1 MTGTVIA
8 LPLGILAMCQKKV
21 IMRRKLVKGLNF
33 AMISDSISNGPLGNQ
48 FLEMNFFKSGFA
60 REDTAQITSGYL
72 FAFTLPFSDE
82 IFRLS
87 MGRIF
92 LTWRLATSTLAIFL
106 SKKFTSDTFQGNEI
120 WDAILRSPAMFMS
133 KNAFLHKVVLYRFYY
148 KVFSQLVG
156 QYAFHEHDKLCLLFH
171 LDLRSQFLSQN
182 HPT

>member
-1 MTGTVIA
+1 MI
-8 LPLGILAMCQKKV
+8 
-21 IMRRKLVKGLNF
+21 RRLVKGLNF
-33 AMISDSISNGPLGNQ
+33 AMISNLISSGHLGNQ

-60 REDTAQITSGYL
+60 REVYSVQISSGYL
-72 FAFTLPFSDE
+72 IAFTFWFGPFSDE

-106 SKKFTSDTFQGNEI
+106 SKMFTSDTFQGNEI
-120 WDAILRSPAMFMS
+120 WDAILRSPAMFLS

>member
-1 MTGTVIA
+1 MI
-8 LPLGILAMCQKKV
+8 
-21 IMRRKLVKGLNF
+21 RRLVKGLNF
-33 AMISDSISNGPLGNQ
+33 AMISNFISNGPLGNQ

-60 REDTAQITSGYL
+60 REDSAQITSGYL

-82 IFRLS
+82 IFKLS

-92 LTWRLATSTLAIFL
+92 LTWRSATSTLTIFL
-106 SKKFTSDTFQGNEI
+106 SKKFTSDTFQGNGI
-120 WDAILRSPAMFMS
+120 WDAILKSPAMFMPE
-133 KNAFLHKVVLYRFYY
+133 NAFLHKVVLYRFYY